1 MASMSFDVFSGDLVR
16 ALCSGA
22 KLVLCPQAL
31 LLEAEGLYRLM
42 RDEAVDCAE
51 FVPAVA
57 KNLVDYVG
65 AHGEDF
71 TFMKLLAVG
80 SDTLYWQEFSELF
93 DACGPQTR
101 LVNSYGVS
109 EATIDSA
116 FFLAQGQRLQNPM
129 VPIGRPM
136 PNVRIHILDSRLR
149 PVPIG
154 VAGELHISGAGL
166 SRGYLKRPRLTA
178 EKFVP
183 DPFAERAGSRL
194 YRSGDLARYLP
205 DGNIELLGRIDH
217 QVKIRGFRIELREIE
232 SALAQHPSVRE
243 AVVLATEVK
252 RGDRRLVAYVVGQ
265 PQTELEAGDLRRL
278 LKRSL
283 PDYMVPGSFV
293 FLDSLPLTPN
303 GKVDRDGL
311 TAPEGRSTLGQT
323 FVEPRTPE
331 EEQLARI
338 WADIL
343 RVERVGVEEN
353 FFELGGDS
361 LLSVQVVARA
371 REMGH
376 LLTVR
381 HLFEHQTVAELAGVA
396 SAKHARSRADA
407 GQERCVSV
415 GS

>member
-57 KNLVDYVG
+57 KNLVDHVG
-65 AHGEDF
+65 AHGEDLA
-71 TFMKLLAVG
+71 FMKLLAVG
-80 SDTLYWQEFSELF
+80 SDTLFWQEFSKLF

-116 FFLAQGQRLQNPM
+116 FFLAQGQRSQNPM

-136 PNVRIHILDSRLR
+136 PNVRIHILDLRLR

-154 VAGELHISGAGL
+154 VAGELHIAGAGL

-178 EKFVP
+178 EKFLP

-217 QVKIRGFRIELREIE
+217 EVKIRGFRVELCEIE
-232 SALAQHPSVRE
+232 SALARHPSVRE
-243 AVVLATEVK
+243 AVVLAREVG

-265 PQTELEAGDLRRL
+265 PQTELEVGDLRRL

-283 PDYMVPGSFV
+283 PHYMVPGAFV
-293 FLDSLPLTPN
+293 FLDTLPLTPN

-311 TAPEGRSTLGQT
+311 TAPEGRPTLGQT
-323 FVEPRTPE
+323 FVQPRTPE

-343 RVERVGVEEN
+343 GVERVGSRGQL
-353 FFELGGDS
+353 F
-361 LLSVQVVARA
+361 RA
-371 REMGH
+371 R
-376 LLTVR
+376 R
-381 HLFEHQTVAELAGVA
+381 
-396 SAKHARSRADA
+396 
-407 GQERCVSV
+407 
-415 GS
+415 